1 VTNFKKLSPDF
12 PEILLKFGQGLNMN
26 FPAHL
31 PHVPPVSAGETDFRQ
46 RRVSLLRQ
54 LPAPALCALAVAACL
69 SLGAQEPAPVPT
81 PSQPAAASEPTPA
94 NAASKAEASKSGEVT
109 EEELKQ
115 MLVGKQLFLRGG
127 YLGDSLSFNEHG
139 DPTGHPVAGSYT
151 LSAVEIE
158 KVRLSKHKVELI
170 GDRYA
175 LHFLGALPYEDPS
188 KAVDRVKITPKKKVL
203 RITIDREQVV
213 KEKKAKEA
221 SKGKDGKPAPA
232 PAPVSGPSQTVA
244 SSETDVAAAPQPAA
258 QSPAAPAAEP
268 APAEDKADQ
277 TADQAADQAS
287 VTTTTSP
294 AHAAKV
300 LRDAIDKVFA
310 TGLDDKIR
318 AQMPEFWQL
327 YYQAQAA
334 GVDYHPKDPS
344 VLRAN
349 AVDTQAKVV
358 SSIAPD
364 SNEFAQASGIAGRA
378 LYRVVIGADGK
389 PGEIAVVRPIGF
401 GLDENAVAAIRKA
414 TFEPAIKGGQPAAE
428 TLDLAVLFRIYSK
441 RTSVAAS
448 EAKSADPAK
457 PGPYTVRAQQ
467 DQAPAQPQQ

>member
-1 VTNFKKLSPDF
+1 MKSARSHVSPAF
-12 PEILLKFGQGLNMN
+12 ETKIASAKGRC
-26 FPAHL
+26 AHL
-31 PHVPPVSAGETDFRQ
+31 LAVLGLAASWALAAGQT
-46 RRVSLLRQ
+46 S
-54 LPAPALCALAVAACL
+54 PAPAPA
-69 SLGAQEPAPVPT
+69 APVQT
-81 PSQPAAASEPTPA
+81 PAATPGPVPDEHP
-94 NAASKAEASKSGEVT
+94 KPGETT
-109 EEELKQ
+109 EDQLKQ
-115 MLVGKQLFLRGG
+115 LLVGKQLILRGG

-139 DPTGHPVAGSYT
+139 DPTGHPTVGSYT

-158 KVRLSKHKVELI
+158 KVRLTKHKVELT

-175 LHFLGALPYEDPS
+175 LHFLGALLYEDPS
-188 KAVDRVKITPKKKVL
+188 AAVDRVKITPKKKVL

-213 KEKKAKEA
+213 KEKKAKGA
-221 SKGKDGKPAPA
+221 AKPGAPA
-232 PAPVSGPSQTVA
+232 AVSGPGQPVA
-244 SSETDVAAAPQPAA
+244 SSETDVAAAPQPTPV
-258 QSPAAPAAEP
+258 PAAPAQ
-268 APAEDKADQ
+268 AEDKADL
-277 TADQAADQAS
+277 AADQAS

-294 AHAAKV
+294 AHAAQV

-310 TGLDDKIR
+310 QGLDDKVR
-318 AQMPEFWQL
+318 AGMPEFWQL

-344 VLRAN
+344 VLRSN
-349 AVDTQAKVV
+349 AVDTQAKVL

-378 LYRVVIGADGK
+378 LYRVVIGADGQ

-414 TFEPAIKGGQPAAE
+414 TFEPATKAGKPAAE
-428 TLDLAVLFRIYSK
+428 SLDLAVLFRIYSK

-448 EAKSADPAK
+448 ETKAADPAK

-467 DQAPAQPQQ
+467 DQPAAQPQ